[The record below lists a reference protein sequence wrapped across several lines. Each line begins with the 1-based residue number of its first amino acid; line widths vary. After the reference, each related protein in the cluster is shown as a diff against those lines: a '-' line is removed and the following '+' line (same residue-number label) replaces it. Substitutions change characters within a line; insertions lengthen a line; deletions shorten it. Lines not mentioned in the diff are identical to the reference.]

1 MALFI
6 GNSLAKS
13 SIFNT
18 ADAEAAFHPWWKTV
32 QDYVCYSAIIIGK
45 FIIDIMSNNAKM
57 KMRIMALGTFEIHF
71 LCVFRPEDISYCC
84 K

>member
-45 FIIDIMSNNAKM
+45 FIINIISNKAKV
-57 KMRIMALGTFEIHF
+57 KNENYGMRKI
-71 LCVFRPEDISYCC
+71 
-84 K
+84 

>member
-13 SIFNT
+13 GIFNT

-45 FIIDIMSNNAKM
+45 FIIDIMSNNESM
-57 KMRIMALGTFEIHF
+57 LNEN
-71 LCVFRPEDISYCC
+71 
-84 K
+84 

>member
-13 SIFNT
+13 GIFNT

-57 KMRIMALGTFEIHF
+57 KMKIMALRKLETKRCM
-71 LCVFRPEDISYCC
+71 LP
-84 K
+84 